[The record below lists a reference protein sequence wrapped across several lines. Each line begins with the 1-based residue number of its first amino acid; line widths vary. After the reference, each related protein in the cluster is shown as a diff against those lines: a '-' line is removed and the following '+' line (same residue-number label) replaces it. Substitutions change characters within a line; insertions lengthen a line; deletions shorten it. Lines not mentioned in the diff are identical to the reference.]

1 MCVHALKAR
10 IFGDSQQVLGAA
22 LPGSA
27 GSTSCAYASIRDES
41 GRGAPTRSECW
52 SPLSANHHPHG
63 LAFVIAIGRHDVL
76 ALALALALEPEPE
89 PALARAGHSDGHD
102 YDYDYG
108 RNALDGWASGANG
121 MSSAEDQ
128 DAIGG
133 AGTEDGHLLG
143 RVLR

>member
-1 MCVHALKAR
+1 M
-10 IFGDSQQVLGAA
+10 FGDSQQVLGAA

-27 GSTSCAYASIRDES
+27 GSTSCAYASVRDES
-41 GRGAPTRSECW
+41 GRGARSECW
-52 SPLSANHHPHG
+52 SPLSANHHPHD
-63 LAFVIAIGRHDVL
+63 LAFVVAIGRHDVL

-102 YDYDYG
+102 YDYG
-108 RNALDGWASGANG
+108 RNALDGWASGANA
-121 MSSAEDQ
+121 MSSTEDQ
-128 DAIGG
+128 NAIGG